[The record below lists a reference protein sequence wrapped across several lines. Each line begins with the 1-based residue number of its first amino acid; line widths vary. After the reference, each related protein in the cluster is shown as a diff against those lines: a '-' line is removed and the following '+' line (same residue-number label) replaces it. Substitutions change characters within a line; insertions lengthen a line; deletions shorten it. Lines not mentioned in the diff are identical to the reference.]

1 MAVPD
6 TGKSGSRGRKRGG
19 PRRVDR
25 TLIIETAKS
34 LDPQSLTMQAV
45 ADAMGVDR
53 KALNYHVADRDNL
66 LRLVAADLFESALAD
81 TFEAHLSSAVGAAA
95 DWRDALRA
103 WAVAVRDRLVATGVL
118 ASYYRLNTDNV
129 AIFEPVELVL
139 RQLGE
144 AGFDEIT
151 AGRSV
156 VLATRL
162 AMAVGRD
169 IVMQQQLG
177 VHPQADEVERLL
189 AKAEQSGG
197 YEGIRGLAS
206 AGLNSPADIEI
217 QFDFE
222 IDVLIRGLEQKRS
235 GSSGGPL

>member
-1 MAVPD
+1 MSAPD
-6 TGKSGSRGRKRGG
+6 AGKSVSKGRKRGG
-19 PRRVDR
+19 PRRAER
-25 TLIIETAKS
+25 SLIIEAAKN
-34 LDPQSLTMQAV
+34 LDPQTLTMQAV
-45 ADAMGVDR
+45 ANAMGVDR

-66 LRLVAADLFESALAD
+66 LRLVAADLFESALVD
-81 TFEAHLSSAVGAAA
+81 TFEAHFSSADGAAA

-118 ASYYRLNTDNV
+118 ASYYRLNSDNL

-139 RQLGE
+139 RQLRE

-169 IVMQQQLG
+169 IVMEKQLG
-177 VHPQADEVERLL
+177 THPQAGEVARLL
-189 AKAEQSGG
+189 AKAEQDGG
-197 YEGIRGLAS
+197 YPGIRGLAA
-206 AGLNSPADIEI
+206 AGLNGPADIGA
-217 QFDFE
+217 QFEFE
-222 IDVLIRGLEQKRS
+222 IDVLIQGLEHKRS
-235 GSSGGPL
+235 RP